1 MIQRIQSLYILAAI
15 VALGTLFFVD
25 LGQLSG
31 EEGLFNVMHYGVVDV
46 TNGGEDVITYLFP
59 LASVLGV
66 TSILALIDLFLFKN
80 RMLQMRVATI
90 TAALSI
96 ASAIMMVLTNAVV
109 ASTLDMSW
117 SFHWTVV
124 LPIAAALLMVLAYR
138 KISDDEAL
146 IRSLN
151 RLR

>member
-1 MIQRIQSLYILAAI
+1 MIQRIQSLYMLAAI

-31 EEGLFNVMHYGVVDV
+31 KEGLFNITFYGVVDV
-46 TNGGEDVITYLFP
+46 TKGGEDIITYLFP

-66 TSILALIDLFLFKN
+66 TAILALIDLFLFRN

-96 ASAIMMVLTNAVV
+96 ATAIMIVLTNMVV
-109 ASTLDMSW
+109 ASSLEMSW
-117 SFHWTVV
+117 SFNWAMI
-124 LPIAAALLMVLAYR
+124 LPVAAAILMVLAYR

>member
-1 MIQRIQSLYILAAI
+1 MIQRRQSLYILAAI
-15 VALGTLFFVD
+15 IALGTLFFID

-31 EEGLFNVMHYGVVDV
+31 PTGLFNISFYRVVDV
-46 TNGGEDVITYLFP
+46 TSGVPETITYLFP
-59 LASVLGV
+59 LAAVLFV
-66 TSILALIDLFLFKN
+66 TTVLAVIDMFLFKN
-80 RMLQMRVATI
+80 RMLQMRVATL

-96 ASAIMMVLTNAVV
+96 ALAILLPATNYIV
-109 ASTLDMSW
+109 ASTLEMDWHIHW
-117 SFHWTVV
+117 SIA
-124 LPIAAALLMVLAYR
+124 LPIVSAVLMILAYR